1 MCRRIQVHAK
11 YKTLE
16 KLVNKTQLPALVEQK
31 PVPVSREAGD
41 TRQVEEFHPLTL
53 TAVVEETFL
62 VVNYINDGKPSNPY
76 VYKRPPPYIFIA
88 RQHANLSLSS
98 FLFAQIVSMHKRQYS
113 DIVCEQDIP
122 GSYEH

>member
-1 MCRRIQVHAK
+1 
-11 YKTLE
+11 
-16 KLVNKTQLPALVEQK
+16 VNKTQLPALVEQK

-76 VYKRPPPYIFIA
+76 VYKRPPPYIFYRASACIFIIIVIFICS
-88 RQHANLSLSS
+88 NCVN
-98 FLFAQIVSMHKRQYS
+98 AQETVQ
-113 DIVCEQDIP
+113 
-122 GSYEH
+122 